1 MGLRVPG
8 HTQVETTTFVGVRLL
23 LVLLASER
31 KRRVSP
37 PFLSVGRASLG
48 LTKGITTTRASKKQ
62 STTLK
67 NLDQ

>member
-1 MGLRVPG
+1 M
-8 HTQVETTTFVGVRLL
+8 